1 MQGRENFFYQTWAL
15 QKRCLTLEYS
25 NFGSIRTTRDALNK
39 WFLYNRIFNIG
50 FFEIGLQ
57 TFELSYNDILCLF
70 NLFSYLNTYICSQ
83 NNLLLFKHQIV
94 RSTPLGKKFT
104 VACRCSLPC
113 RLLGWPW
120 LAGWPCVR
128 LAGHACWPADCACG
142 WLTVHCL
149 LCVLAGGPCQLAM
162 VMVGLR

>member
-83 NNLLLFKHQIV
+83 NNLLLFKH
-94 RSTPLGKKFT
+94 
-104 VACRCSLPC
+104 
-113 RLLGWPW
+113 
-120 LAGWPCVR
+120 
-128 LAGHACWPADCACG
+128 
-142 WLTVHCL
+142 
-149 LCVLAGGPCQLAM
+149 
-162 VMVGLR
+162 